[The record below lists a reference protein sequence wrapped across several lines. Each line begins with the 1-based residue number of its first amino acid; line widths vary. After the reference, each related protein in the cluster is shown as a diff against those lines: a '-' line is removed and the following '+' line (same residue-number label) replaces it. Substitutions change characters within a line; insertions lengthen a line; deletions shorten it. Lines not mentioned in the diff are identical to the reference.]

1 MSSAIAVS
9 HASAH
14 TPSAHASGE
23 RLFEAGD
30 KFSFDMFILMKGTV
44 DLVIPKTR
52 KNSASD
58 PLPVD
63 KKDWKGFKLPG
74 MRGKAKTKEAENKFE
89 PTEVRIQIEAPG
101 LIICIG
107 RTT

>member
-1 MSSAIAVS
+1 
-9 HASAH
+9 
-14 TPSAHASGE
+14 
-23 RLFEAGD
+23 
-30 KFSFDMFILMKGTV
+30 MFILMKGTV